1 MIIKYDNKKD
11 LFTNDPLTCSV
22 AHKHPLPPQP
32 ALLFSSQIPLH
43 DQPHFLD
50 PRSIDPPPDNN
61 SLKASLH
68 QFHLLAVPTVAI
80 TILLILAVVDIL
92 MLPIALLPIPG
103 RHLKIISDPL
113 LQKRSFP
120 MKRETHKRTPLPQA
134 AL

>member
-1 MIIKYDNKKD
+1 M
-11 LFTNDPLTCSV
+11 

-32 ALLFSSQIPLH
+32 ALLFSSEIPLH

-50 PRSIDPPPDNN
+50 PRSTDPPPDNN

-80 TILLILAVVDIL
+80 TILLILAPAVVDIL
-92 MLPIALLPIPG
+92 MLPVALLPIPG

-113 LQKRSFP
+113 LRS
-120 MKRETHKRTPLPQA
+120 
-134 AL
+134 ALFQ